1 MKKFLEFI
9 WVLISP
15 AVEFVVGAMIGCLV
29 MIWACTGFGVLII
42 FAPTIL
48 PTPEWV
54 RWSVIVFDSLLL
66 GLFIYAAI
74 KKAYEKVYKN

>member
-15 AVEFVVGAMIGCLV
+15 AVEFVAGIVLGALALLWV
-29 MIWACTGFGVLII
+29 CTGFGILII
-42 FAPTIL
+42 FAPNIL

-54 RWSVIVFDSLLL
+54 RWSVVVFDVLCILMIL
-66 GLFIYAAI
+66 YGAV
-74 KKAYEKVYKN
+74 KEAYEKVYKN

>member
-15 AVEFVVGAMIGCLV
+15 AVEFVAGIVLGALAFLWV
-29 MIWACTGFGVLII
+29 FTGFGILII
-42 FAPTIL
+42 FAPNIF

-54 RWSVIVFDSLLL
+54 RWSVIVFDILIL
-66 GLFIYAAI
+66 GLVIYTTI
-74 KKAYEKVYKN
+74 KEAYEKVYKN

>member
-15 AVEFVVGAMIGCLV
+15 AVEFVVGATIGCLV
-29 MIWACTGFGVLII
+29 MIRACTGFGVLII
-42 FAPTIL
+42 FAPTLL

-74 KKAYEKVYKN
+74 KEAYKKVYKN

>member
-15 AVEFVVGAMIGCLV
+15 AVEFIAGILGFTLILTWVF
-29 MIWACTGFGVLII
+29 TGFGILII
-42 FAPTIL
+42 FSPDAF

-54 RWSVIVFDSLLL
+54 RWSVVVFDILIL
-66 GLFIYAAI
+66 GLVIYGAV
-74 KKAYEKVYKN
+74 KGAYEKVYKN

>member
-15 AVEFVVGAMIGCLV
+15 VVEFIAGIVGFSLLI
-29 MIWACTGFGVLII
+29 IWICTGFGVLII
-42 FAPTIL
+42 FVPTIF

-54 RWSVIVFDSLLL
+54 RWSVVVFNILLL
-66 GLFIYAAI
+66 GLFIYGAV
-74 KKAYEKVYKN
+74 KEAYEKVYKN

>member
-15 AVEFVVGAMIGCLV
+15 AVEFVAGIVLGALAFLWV
-29 MIWACTGFGVLII
+29 FTGFGILII
-42 FAPTIL
+42 FAPNIL

-54 RWSVIVFDSLLL
+54 RWSVVVFDVLCILMIL
-66 GLFIYAAI
+66 YGAV
-74 KKAYEKVYKN
+74 KEAYEKVYKN

>member
-15 AVEFVVGAMIGCLV
+15 VVEFVVGTVGFGLLI
-29 MIWACTGFGVLII
+29 IWICTGFGVLII
-42 FAPTIL
+42 IAPTIF

-54 RWSVIVFDSLLL
+54 RLSVILFDSLLL
-66 GLFIYAAI
+66 WLFICAAI
-74 KKAYEKVYKN
+74 KEAYEKVYKN